1 MNKLQRIVII
11 RIKGKPGLKK
21 SVKDTF
27 DILRL
32 YKKNHTVV
40 VSNTPAYAGM
50 LTKIQDAV
58 TWGEIDEVTFRK
70 LLEKRGKLPGKKPLT
85 EQYLKEKCNTTF
97 DQFSKDF
104 MACKKELKD
113 IPGIKLFFKLS
124 PPVHG
129 FERKG
134 IKTPFSLGG
143 VLGYRKEKINEL
155 LQRMV

>member
-1 MNKLQRIVII
+1 MHKLQRIVII

-27 DILRL
+27 EILRL
-32 YKKNHTVV
+32 YKKNHAVV
-40 VSNTPAYAGM
+40 VSNAPTYAGM

-58 TWGEIDEVTFRK
+58 TWGEIDEATFK
-70 LLEKRGKLPGKKPLT
+70 LLLQKRGKLPGKQALT
-85 EQYLKEKCNTTF
+85 EQYLKDKCNTSF
-97 DQFSKDF
+97 DQFSKEF
-104 MACKKELKD
+104 MECKRELKE
-113 IPGIKLFFKLS
+113 IPGLKLFFKLN
-124 PPVHG
+124 PPIRG
-129 FERKG
+129 FEHKG

>member
-1 MNKLQRIVII
+1 MSNLQRIAII

-32 YKKNHTVV
+32 YKKNHVVV
-40 VSNTPAYAGM
+40 VSSSPTYAGM

-58 TWGEIDEVTFRK
+58 TWGEIDQETFK
-70 LLEKRGKLPGKKPLT
+70 LLLEKRGKLPGKEPLT
-85 EQYLKEKCNTTF
+85 EKYLKEKCNLSF
-97 DQFSKDF
+97 DQFAKEF
-104 MACKKELKD
+104 IECKKELKEV
-113 IPGIKLFFKLS
+113 PGLKPFFKLN

-134 IKTPFSLGG
+134 IKEQFSMGG

-155 LQRMV
+155 LRRMM